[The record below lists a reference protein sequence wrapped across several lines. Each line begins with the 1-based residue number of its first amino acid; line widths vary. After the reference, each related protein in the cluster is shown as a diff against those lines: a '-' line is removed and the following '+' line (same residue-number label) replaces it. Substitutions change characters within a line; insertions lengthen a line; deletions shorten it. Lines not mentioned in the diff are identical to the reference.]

1 MPEDFL
7 EDKIDNEKSYRQ
19 LLVSIKASQGILSVL
34 VAVCDDINF
43 RESLIRRYEGEL
55 EKWNIRPYRLRLARG
70 EPSLRSAIANQVEI
84 DEYLQQRGRSVLTV
98 VGAEDLSFL
107 SRNSERSEQDKFF
120 GYLQWT
126 REGLRAFPFPIVLWI
141 TNDIFGKINR
151 RAPDFWSW
159 RKGVFRFEAIKVS
172 LVAVTGSI
180 AVIGEDVS
188 KDSSLSNFNQN
199 DFLLSLEDL
208 QGLIEQTRSRNGD
221 KDPKLAGLYSRI
233 AQVYE
238 ARLDRGESE
247 DYRKE
252 RELAIAYLYQAIE
265 LQKEFG
271 LKFDLVGSLNRV
283 GLIFQVEGRFKEAI
297 ELHREALAIS
307 QEIRDRQGEATSYRG
322 LGNAYSSLRK
332 YQQAIHFY
340 QQSLEISQEIGDRR
354 GDASSLNGLG
364 NAYSSLGEYQ
374 QAIQFHQQSLEI
386 EREIGNCQ
394 GEASSL
400 TNLGI
405 VYQSLR
411 QYQQAIQFHQQS
423 LEISQEI
430 GDLQGEANS
439 LGNLGNVY
447 DSLGEYQQAIKF
459 HQQSLEIAR
468 QIGDRRSEAIS
479 LNNLGNAHNSLEKYQ
494 QAIQF
499 HQQSLELAQEI
510 RDCEIKYAD
519 LCNIGN
525 CHRFLKEYPQ
535 AINYYQQALVIL
547 REKCDRKGEANILQC
562 LAASYYQTGKIKEAF
577 AAASQAVQI
586 LMEIATSLDDYPFPK
601 WIKSAIKFAQRGKWQ
616 IALCF
621 VAGLMAFPLVPFV
634 IVAFVAL
641 TIWRLIHPKL
651 NRH

>member
-1 MPEDFL
+1 MLEYRNHDLWYDYLPHRLRPLEASGLNLMIPEDFL

-19 LLVSIKASQGILSVL
+19 LLVSIKASQGILSLL

-43 RESLIRRYEGEL
+43 RESLIRRYEGQL
-55 EKWNIRPYRLRLARG
+55 EKSNIRPYRLRLARV
-70 EPSLRSAIANQVEI
+70 EPSLRSAIAKQVEK
-84 DEYLQQRGRSVLTV
+84 DEYLQQKGRVVLTV
-98 VGAEDLSFL
+98 IGAEDLSFL

-151 RAPDFWSW
+151 RSPDFWSW

-172 LVAVTGSI
+172 HAVGG
-180 AVIGEDVS
+180 VNIGGTVTT
-188 KDSSLSNFNQN
+188 KDISLSNSNQN
-199 DFLLSLEDL
+199 NFLLSLEDL
-208 QGLIEQTRSRNGD
+208 QGLIEQTRIRNGD

-238 ARLDRGESE
+238 ARLERGESE

-252 RELAIAYLYQAIE
+252 RELAIGYLYQAIE

-271 LKFDLVGSLNRV
+271 LKFDLAANLNRV
-283 GLIFQVEGRFKEAI
+283 GWLFQVEGRFKEAI

-332 YQQAIHFY
+332 YQQAIQFY

-354 GDASSLNGLG
+354 GEASSLNGLG
-364 NAYSSLGEYQ
+364 NACDSLGEYQ

-400 TNLGI
+400 SNLGI

-411 QYQQAIQFHQQS
+411 QYQQAIHFHQQSLEISQEIGDRQGEASSLNGLGNACHSLGEYQQAIKFHQQS

-439 LGNLGNVY
+439 LGNLGNAY

-459 HQQSLEIAR
+459 HQQSLEIS
-468 QIGDRRSEAIS
+468 QEIGDRQCEANS
-479 LNNLGNAHNSLEKYQ
+479 LGNLGNAYHSLGEYQ
-494 QAIQF
+494 QAVQF
-499 HQQSLELAQEI
+499 YQQWLEISREIGNRQTEANAWFNLGNVLANINLESDAIAAYQNARELYQAMGLNDDVQDCNKAIQEI
-510 RDCEIKYAD
+510 EK
-519 LCNIGN
+519 G
-525 CHRFLKEYPQ
+525 
-535 AINYYQQALVIL
+535 LVNTS
-547 REKCDRKGEANILQC
+547 DTDTV
-562 LAASYYQTGKIKEAF
+562 AAE
-577 AAASQAVQI
+577 
-586 LMEIATSLDDYPFPK
+586 
-601 WIKSAIKFAQRGKWQ
+601 
-616 IALCF
+616 
-621 VAGLMAFPLVPFV
+621 
-634 IVAFVAL
+634 
-641 TIWRLIHPKL
+641 HP
-651 NRH
+651 